1 MRSSQPERIRRTA
14 GSKRE
19 SIVTDRGTYQ
29 NAKSMKGLFAL
40 SGAVNNSGID
50 PIIYQLIKLR
60 GSQING
66 CAHCLNMHVE
76 EALAIGESQLRMNVL
91 SAWRDTA
98 LFTERERAALALT
111 EAVTLIADHHVS
123 DEVFDDARRLF
134 SEDEVADLT
143 MAVVVINAW
152 NRMNITF
159 GVKLQVP
166 AAV

>member
-1 MRSSQPERIRRTA
+1 M
-14 GSKRE
+14 
-19 SIVTDRGTYQ
+19 
-29 NAKSMKGLFAL
+29 

-50 PIIYQLIKLR
+50 PIIYELIKIR

-66 CAHCLNMHVE
+66 CAFCLNMHIE
-76 EALAIGESQLRMNVL
+76 EALAIGESQQRINVL

-111 EAVTLIADHHVS
+111 EAVTLIAGAHVS
-123 DEVFDDARRLF
+123 DDVFNEARRLF

-143 MAVVVINAW
+143 MAVVAINAW

-159 GVKLQVP
+159 GVTLP
-166 AAV
+166 ALAAV